1 MLSDH
6 PIITTIA
13 WSGYRELEDAC
24 HVVNG
29 RLLCDSCG
37 HRIPTK
43 AHSEFYQPKYPFCP
57 WCGAK
62 VLNGRYVRRD
72 A

>member
-1 MLSDH
+1 MSSSLFVLDSF
-6 PIITTIA
+6 T
-13 WSGYRELEDAC
+13 ELEDAC

-29 RLLCDSCG
+29 TLRCDKCG
-37 HRIPTK
+37 HQIPTK
-43 AHSEFYQPKYPFCP
+43 RHTDFYQPKYPFCP

-62 VLNGRYVRRD
+62 VLLGRYVRRD